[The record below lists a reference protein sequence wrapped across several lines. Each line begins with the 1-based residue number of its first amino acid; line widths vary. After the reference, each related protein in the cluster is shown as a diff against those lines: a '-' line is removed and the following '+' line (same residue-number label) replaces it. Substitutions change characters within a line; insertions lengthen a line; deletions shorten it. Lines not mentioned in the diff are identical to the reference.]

1 MKSIKHITYL
11 ILFLAIAGCT
21 QESKIKDYD
30 SLPLY
35 SENGNVNAVIEIPA
49 GTNHKIEYDKKDHEF
64 KVDQKN
70 GKDRI
75 VAYLPYLGNYG
86 FLPSTYMDP
95 AIGGDG
101 DALDVLV
108 IGESCPTA
116 SLVEIIPIGVLFLED
131 GGEIDTKI
139 IAIPVKEK
147 DRIINVEY
155 FNELKEKYPKIDEII
170 LNWFLNYKGKGI
182 MKFVGWGDRS
192 EADAEIRK
200 WKKGSKAFGE

>member
-1 MKSIKHITYL
+1 MKTLKYIAVL
-11 ILFLAIAGCT
+11 ILFLVIAGCT

-35 SENGNVNAVIEIPA
+35 SVNGYVNAVIEIPA

-64 KVDQKN
+64 KVEQRN

-75 VAYLPYLGNYG
+75 VAYLPYPGNYG
-86 FLPSTYMDP
+86 FIPSTYMDT
-95 AIGGDG
+95 AVGGDG

-116 SLVEIIPIGVLFLED
+116 SLIEITPIGVLFLED

-139 IAIPVKEK
+139 IAIPVKENE
-147 DRIINVEY
+147 RIINVESL
-155 FNELKEKYPKIDEII
+155 NELKEKYPKIDEII
-170 LNWFLNYKGKGI
+170 LNWFLNYKGKGK
-182 MKFVGWGDRS
+182 MKFIEWGDRGK
-192 EADAEIRK
+192 AVAEIGK
-200 WKKGSKAFGE
+200 WSRE